1 MGVPLLILIN
11 GKHCLAWRAGH
22 LLSHLKAFLV
32 SNGRLFAHSLL
43 LDSKRSTLMQRS
55 TTKVNRME
63 SIGECVSTQHSARAR
78 KKQKRLL
85 SKRRRARIK
94 AEDTRNGIRT

>member
-1 MGVPLLILIN
+1 
-11 GKHCLAWRAGH
+11 
-22 LLSHLKAFLV
+22 
-32 SNGRLFAHSLL
+32 
-43 LDSKRSTLMQRS
+43 MQRS

-63 SIGECVSTQHSARAR
+63 SIGDSISTQHSARSR

-85 SKRRRARIK
+85 SKRRRAQIK

>member
-1 MGVPLLILIN
+1 
-11 GKHCLAWRAGH
+11 
-22 LLSHLKAFLV
+22 
-32 SNGRLFAHSLL
+32 
-43 LDSKRSTLMQRS
+43 MQRS
-55 TTKVNRME
+55 TTKVNRMG